1 MNDKFKL
8 KALPVIII
16 TTLFLLLFCGAE
28 ALFNLRDY
36 YTNSAKLK
44 DIRNAMHSACSVLV
58 LMNPLDEPAGER
70 RAHLQEDIDS
80 CKKEFSGEL

>member
-16 TTLFLLLFCGAE
+16 TTLFLLLFCGAG
-28 ALFNLRDY
+28 ALSNIRDY
-36 YTNSAKLK
+36 YTNNAKLE
-44 DIRNAMHSACSVLV
+44 DIRNAIHSTCSVLV

-80 CKKEFSGEL
+80 CKKQFSGEL